1 MNFKLY
7 SILFITLCFQ
17 TTFSQKTIDKKY
29 EKAKELFN
37 EENFHQAD
45 SLIKE
50 VKKPYKSI
58 PPKVAYLEIL
68 IKYKLIQ
75 SDAEID
81 FALIEET
88 KKLVANYKSKFIK
101 YQNDNY
107 KEVVKIGN
115 ELNKYPKNATAFYEI
130 KAQNEKEKALE
141 KNRLEKQALAA
152 KQKAEQDRLM
162 KIEQDKITNL
172 VNERKNRLRPYKNP
186 ETFTNYELS
195 NMSTEEFNELL
206 NNSIIENKQKIEQEQ
221 NKKFIE
227 SVRLEK
233 LGEDKIYVDFKDLI
247 SLGTISDKEFDEIYL
262 KAKKDSKT
270 AKRNQKTPLG
280 PFSSIGFQSGEI
292 AKYGL
297 IYERGGRNT
306 FGFRIT
312 ARTSLTSENDLLNQI
327 ETKNKTEI
335 ELGPNIK
342 IFKRLFW
349 NIGFGYGFYDRI
361 TNNDYANIL
370 TLEKTGYSVATS
382 GLMFRLTRV
391 ISINGGASFM
401 DIEKDFYKPEIT
413 FGISFNLKSKYSF

>member
-7 SILFITLCFQ
+7 SILFVTFCFQ
-17 TTFSQKTIDKKY
+17 ITFSQKTIDKKY
-29 EKAKELFN
+29 EKARELFN
-37 EENFHQAD
+37 EENFHEAD

-50 VKKPYKSI
+50 VKKPYKTV

-68 IKYKLIQ
+68 IKDKLIQ

-88 KKLVANYKSKFIK
+88 KKLVANYKIKFIK

-115 ELNKYPKNATAFYEI
+115 ELNKYPKSATAFYEL
-130 KAQNEKEKALE
+130 KAQKEKEKALE
-141 KNRLEKQALAA
+141 KELLEKQALAA
-152 KQKAEQDRLM
+152 KQKAEADRI
-162 KIEQDKITNL
+162 KQIEIDRVTNL
-172 VNERKNRLRPYKNP
+172 VNERKSRLRPYKNP

-247 SLGTISDKEFDEIYL
+247 SLCTISDSEFDEIYL
-262 KAKKDSKT
+262 KAKKDSKN
-270 AKRNQKTPLG
+270 AKRNQKMPLG

-349 NIGFGYGFYDRI
+349 NIGVGYGFYNRI

-413 FGISFNLKSKYSF
+413 FGISFNLKRKYSF